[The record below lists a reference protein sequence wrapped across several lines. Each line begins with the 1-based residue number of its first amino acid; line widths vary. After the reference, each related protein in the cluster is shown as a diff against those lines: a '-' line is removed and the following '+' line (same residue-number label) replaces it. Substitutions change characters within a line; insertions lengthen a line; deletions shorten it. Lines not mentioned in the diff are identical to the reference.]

1 MTMEPG
7 WVYFLVG
14 ALACFLGTIPIGPI
28 NLAVVKATIDHDR
41 GRGTELAFAASIVE
55 MGEAII
61 AICFGLVIS
70 GFLEMNP
77 GLRLA
82 IALAFFVLAG
92 VLLARKPDTEMSS
105 VTLSQGSY
113 FRRGLLIAA
122 LNPQAVPFWI
132 LALAAISQYFAFE
145 YEGLLLAAFLAG
157 VFLGKLAALSSFVA
171 FAGFLKTRLHSA
183 GKRVNQALALV
194 LLLIGLSQLIE
205 LLP

>member
-1 MTMEPG
+1 MMEPV
-7 WVYFLVG
+7 WAYFLVG

-28 NLAVVKATIDHDR
+28 NLAVVKATVDHDR
-41 GRGTELAFAASIVE
+41 GRGAELALAASIVE
-55 MGEAII
+55 VGEAIV

-82 IALAFFVLAG
+82 IALAFFVLAA
-92 VLLARKPDTEMSS
+92 VLLARKPGVELPT
-105 VTLSQGSY
+105 VTPSRGSF

-132 LALAAISQYFAFE
+132 LALAAISQYFAFN

-157 VFLGKLAALSSFVA
+157 VFLGKLAALSGFVA
-171 FAGFLKTRLHSA
+171 LAGYLKTRLQSA
-183 GKRVNQALALV
+183 SKRVNQALALV
-194 LLLIGLSQLIE
+194 LFLIGISQIAE
-205 LLP
+205 LLS

>member
-1 MTMEPG
+1 MMEPV
-7 WVYFLVG
+7 WAYFLVG
-14 ALACFLGTIPIGPI
+14 ALACFLGTVPIGPI
-28 NLAVVKATIDHDR
+28 NLAVVKATVDHDR
-41 GRGTELAFAASIVE
+41 GRGAELAFAASIVE
-55 MGEAII
+55 IGEAIV

-82 IALAFFVLAG
+82 IALAFFVLAA
-92 VLLARKPDTEMSS
+92 VLLARRPSTEMSP
-105 VTLSQGSY
+105 VTPSRGSF

-132 LALAAISQYFAFE
+132 LALAVISQYFAFD

-157 VFLGKLAALSSFVA
+157 VFLGKLAALSGFVA
-171 FAGFLKTRLHSA
+171 LAGYLKIRLHSA

-194 LLLIGLSQLIE
+194 LLLIGISQIAE
-205 LLP
+205 LLQ